1 VWPGGRRG
9 RWIEPQL
16 DDSRTND
23 RSADSVCRCDE
34 QNRQRI
40 GRGYERRSAVKLT
53 AEYTRSPLVRDR
65 IRADEVFD
73 VVVTT
78 QSRISELAAENK
90 VFPDSAAA
98 LARSTIG
105 IAVRQGRPK
114 PDIASV
120 GTFVATLR
128 AAKSIACADPAFGT
142 ASGLY
147 LVKLFDC
154 LGLTAELK
162 SKIRL
167 VGAKDGKPVVVC
179 AAVADGSCDLGLQQ
193 IAEIVSVP
201 GVDLVGPLPEELQHV
216 TVFSAAVALRSRHP
230 DEARDFVEFLT
241 AASSKAVV
249 RKHGMEPV

>member
-1 VWPGGRRG
+1 M
-9 RWIEPQL
+9 
-16 DDSRTND
+16 
-23 RSADSVCRCDE
+23 
-34 QNRQRI
+34 
-40 GRGYERRSAVKLT
+40 
-53 AEYTRSPLVRDR
+53 
-65 IRADEVFD
+65 
-73 VVVTT
+73 TT